1 MIAAGRLGP
10 ARNKHGGLCLPA
22 LLSSFCRPGGSDTL
36 DMKSSLTEQWRFLA
50 PEPDGVRAAPSGVR
64 VPGWPL
70 SRREPPQ
77 PPPPPRPVSGQHC
90 PWLLKVAGC
99 LSAPEERRPNGNECW
114 GGVGGLS
121 LRGGDQRN
129 AEEVAGQAP
138 RILRS
143 FPCPVPDLPKQAR
156 ARRHRAALCPV
167 VVIASQFLSQLPPHP
182 TSRPLDSACRFPG
195 PYLAALWRGFAR
207 IWERG
212 LRKEERIGKKKK
224 KKNRCWEEVGI
235 RLRHF
240 LAQLPHLGSGAPASR
255 VSQLGPA
262 GTREKGFSSRHV
274 QGRTVKICLG
284 WPIFSFAPIKRK
296 SPRNSIKATLAKA
309 LFEA

>member
-1 MIAAGRLGP
+1 MAISGP
-10 ARNKHGGLCLPA
+10 GTRRSPGC
-22 LLSSFCRPGGSDTL
+22 SERRPGS
-36 DMKSSLTEQWRFLA
+36 
-50 PEPDGVRAAPSGVR
+50 
-64 VPGWPL
+64 GWPL

-77 PPPPPRPVSGQHC
+77 PPPPPRPVSWQHC
-90 PWLLKVAGC
+90 PWLLKVAGR
-99 LSAPEERRPNGNECW
+99 LGAPEERRPSGNG
-114 GGVGGLS
+114 GGGGGGGGLS

-129 AEEVAGQAP
+129 AEEVAGRAP
-138 RILRS
+138 RIFRS
-143 FPCPVPDLPKQAR
+143 FPCPVPELPIQAR
-156 ARRHRAALCPV
+156 ARRHLVALCPGV
-167 VVIASQFLSQLPPHP
+167 MIASHQFLSQLPPHP
-182 TSRPLDSACRFPG
+182 TFRPLDSACRLPG

-212 LRKEERIGKKKK
+212 LRKEERTGKKKK

-274 QGRTVKICLG
+274 QGRRVKFCLG